1 MVVVSQFLPIDILK
15 TIENIFF
22 EACLQIL
29 SEFRNVPMSGA
40 CTLAHFGNAFP
51 SNDDYVHRGNFLRC
65 FVIFRCVKLGEDL
78 LSMKESEQIL
88 KERAKAVEEYHV
100 CT

>member
-1 MVVVSQFLPIDILK
+1 MP
-15 TIENIFF
+15 
-22 EACLQIL
+22 A
-29 SEFRNVPMSGA
+29 SGDR
-40 CTLAHFGNAFP
+40 TLAYFGDACP

-88 KERAKAVEEYHV
+88 KERARAIEEYHV